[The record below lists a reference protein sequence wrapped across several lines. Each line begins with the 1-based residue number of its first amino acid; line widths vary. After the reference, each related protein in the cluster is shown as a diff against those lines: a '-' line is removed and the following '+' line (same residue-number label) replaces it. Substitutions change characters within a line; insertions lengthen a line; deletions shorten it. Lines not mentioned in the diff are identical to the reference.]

1 MRECKLNGKR
11 IKRLKKGA
19 ESIKEEIE
27 KHFTKLEKEINE
39 KKEILS
45 RYHIK
50 EIDKS
55 LLDFLEKKLSLLK
68 ADKNILQQYKKRLEN
83 LKAKSD
89 SQFP

>member
-1 MRECKLNGKR
+1 MKKQR
-11 IKRLKKGA
+11 IKKALKSI

-83 LKAKSD
+83 LKAKTD

>member
-1 MRECKLNGKR
+1 MKKQR
-11 IKRLKKGA
+11 IKKALKSI

-68 ADKNILQQYKKRLEN
+68 ADKNILKLY
-83 LKAKSD
+83 
-89 SQFP
+89 

>member
-1 MRECKLNGKR
+1 MKKQR
-11 IKRLKKGA
+11 IKKALKSI